1 MRKQGLWEK
10 DLLAVSFDK
19 GTGICVMKRWT
30 YISKLNDV
38 LNLEQFE
45 KVTVTQKNGR
55 DLCLKEED
63 QINSI
68 LQTLHE
74 QGKIDNQTLKDL
86 KSMWGQLPKLCR
98 LAKVHK
104 KNIPL
109 RPVLSMPGSPYHKI
123 ARKVTE
129 WLSVVPESKINSSTQ
144 KTVDSFKR
152 MTLESDEVII
162 SFDVTSLYTNL
173 PVKEAMQEAADR
185 LYSGD
190 VQAPSVDKETFLTL
204 ATISY
209 TNVILST
216 HDGTYRKS
224 TA

>member
-1 MRKQGLWEK
+1 
-10 DLLAVSFDK
+10 
-19 GTGICVMKRWT
+19 
-30 YISKLNDV
+30 
-38 LNLEQFE
+38 
-45 KVTVTQKNGR
+45 
-55 DLCLKEED
+55 
-63 QINSI
+63 
-68 LQTLHE
+68 
-74 QGKIDNQTLKDL
+74 
-86 KSMWGQLPKLCR
+86 
-98 LAKVHK
+98 
-104 KNIPL
+104 
-109 RPVLSMPGSPYHKI
+109 MPGSPYHKI

-216 HDGTYRKS
+216 HDGTYHKS